1 MYVFVYVYAYV
12 FIIVYCESRDGAV
25 STAICYGL
33 EEPGFESGCGARFSA
48 PFQTGPVAYPAS
60 YTTGNGSLPGVKR
73 PGHGVD
79 QYYLRF
85 LTLFVVFWGEGIGLF
100 MTYIW

>member
-1 MYVFVYVYAYV
+1 
-12 FIIVYCESRDGAV
+12 
-25 STAICYGL
+25 
-33 EEPGFESGCGARFSA
+33 
-48 PFQTGPVAYPAS
+48 VAYPAS
-60 YTTGNGSLPGVKR
+60 YTIGNGSLPGVKR

-85 LTLFVVFWGEGIGLF
+85 LTLFVVFWGEGTGLL